1 MAAEK
6 TTARDNV
13 MWALGLLVLLAGV
26 FGFFRYSG
34 EVMTLIRVVGL
45 LVTVGIA
52 MALVAK
58 TTRGRDAVSF
68 LRETD
73 VERRKVVW
81 PTRQETLQT
90 TLMVIVITI
99 IVAIMLFIMDTVF
112 GWIVRRLIG
121 ASGGS

>member
-6 TTARDNV
+6 TSARDNV

-26 FGFFRYSG
+26 IGFFRFSG

-45 LVTVGIA
+45 LVSAGIA
-52 MALVAK
+52 LALIARTV
-58 TTRGRDAVSF
+58 RGRDMFAF

-90 TLMVIVITI
+90 TLMVLVITV
-99 IVAIMLFIMDTVF
+99 IVAILLFIMDTIF
-112 GWIVRRLIG
+112 GWVVRQLIG
-121 ASGGS
+121 SGGS

>member
-6 TTARDNV
+6 TSARDNV

-26 FGFFRYSG
+26 FAFFRYSG

-45 LVTVGIA
+45 LVAAGVAI
-52 MALVAK
+52 ALVAR
-58 TTRGRDAVSF
+58 TERGRDMFTF

-90 TLMVIVITI
+90 TLMVLVITV
-99 IVAIMLFIMDTVF
+99 IVAILLFIMDTIF
-112 GWIVRRLIG
+112 GWVVRQLIG
-121 ASGGS
+121 GGS

>member
-6 TTARDNV
+6 TSARDNV

-26 FGFFRYSG
+26 FAFFRYSG

-45 LVTVGIA
+45 LVAAGVAI
-52 MALVAK
+52 ALVAR
-58 TTRGRDAVSF
+58 TERGRDMFSF

-90 TLMVIVITI
+90 TLMVLVITV
-99 IVAIMLFIMDTVF
+99 IVAILLFIMDTIF
-112 GWIVRRLIG
+112 GWVVRQLIG
-121 ASGGS
+121 GGS

>member
-34 EVMTLIRVVGL
+34 EVMALIRVVGL
-45 LVTVGIA
+45 LVAAGVA
-52 MALVAK
+52 LALVAR
-58 TTRGRDAVSF
+58 TERGRDMFSF

-90 TLMVIVITI
+90 TLMVLVITV
-99 IVAIMLFIMDTVF
+99 IVAILLFIMDTIF
-112 GWIVRRLIG
+112 GWVVRQLIG
-121 ASGGS
+121 GGS

>member
-6 TTARDNV
+6 TSARDNV

-26 FGFFRYSG
+26 FGFFRFSG

-45 LVTVGIA
+45 LVAAGVAIA
-52 MALVAK
+52 IVAK
-58 TTRGRDAVSF
+58 TERGRDMFSF
-68 LRETD
+68 LREVD

-90 TLMVIVITI
+90 TLMVLVITV
-99 IVAIMLFIMDTVF
+99 IVAILLFIMDTIF
-112 GWIVRRLIG
+112 GWVVRQLIG
-121 ASGGS
+121 GGS

>member
-6 TTARDNV
+6 TSARDNV

-34 EVMTLIRVVGL
+34 EVMTLIRVIGL
-45 LVTVGIA
+45 LVATGLAIA
-52 MALVAK
+52 IVAK
-58 TTRGRDAVSF
+58 TDRGRDMFSF
-68 LRETD
+68 LREVD

-90 TLMVIVITI
+90 TLMVLVITV
-99 IVAIMLFIMDTVF
+99 IVAILLFIMDTIF
-112 GWIVRRLIG
+112 GWVVRQLIG
-121 ASGGS
+121 GGS